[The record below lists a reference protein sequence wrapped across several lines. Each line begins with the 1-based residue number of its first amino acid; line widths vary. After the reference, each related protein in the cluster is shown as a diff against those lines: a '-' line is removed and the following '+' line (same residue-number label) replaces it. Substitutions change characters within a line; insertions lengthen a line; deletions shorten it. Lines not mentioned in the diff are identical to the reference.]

1 MKKISVLLVSFFV
14 IAFSLN
20 AESSFED
27 NETVNVQESAG
38 EQTSEVSEEFSDP
51 SAENEEKTQKDKTTM
66 FAPMISFE
74 LFQES
79 PEAFILTPGVAFQFV
94 KTKPEGSDSRQPDA
108 IVLGATYSQNIFT
121 CGIAD
126 SSSYNIFN
134 LSVMGSLVLKR
145 HQFMLMGST
154 SGETVFK
161 DLSTSVGLL
170 GYTYQFIKTDHVNFQ
185 LGLGVAAMGA
195 GVKIGEFTLYAMPLP
210 MLNLSYNS
218 KIFNGTL
225 SYMGSPSLDVVFFPK
240 SMFRLK
246 GNCTVGGF
254 SSISDIG
261 FDCSVACYPFVKTA
275 GDFLSVSAG
284 VCTNGS
290 SYIYGD
296 NNKLTYISYCAY
308 GEINASALV
317 IRAGWNFSG
326 DKIINKETH
335 PYNGGLFLKVQAM
348 YAF

>member
-1 MKKISVLLVSFFV
+1 MKKISVLLVSLFV
-14 IAFSLN
+14 FAFGLY
-20 AESSFED
+20 AESSSDD
-27 NETVNVQESAG
+27 NETVNVHESAVV
-38 EQTSEVSEEFSDP
+38 QASDNSDILSEDST
-51 SAENEEKTQKDKTTM
+51 ENEEENKKEKTTM
-66 FAPMISFE
+66 FAPMLSFD

-79 PEAFILTPGVAFQFV
+79 PEAFILTPGIAFQFA
-94 KTKPEGSDSRQPDA
+94 KTKPEDSDSKEPDA
-108 IVLGATYSQNIFT
+108 IVLGASYSQNIFT

-126 SSSYNIFN
+126 TSSYNIFN
-134 LSVMGSLVLKR
+134 LSIMGSLVLKR
-145 HQFMLMGST
+145 HQLMLMGST
-154 SGETVFK
+154 SGETIFK
-161 DLSTSVGLL
+161 DLSTSMGLL

-195 GVKIGEFTLYAMPLP
+195 GVEIGEITLYAIPLP

-218 KIFNGTL
+218 KIFNGAL

>member
-1 MKKISVLLVSFFV
+1 
-14 IAFSLN
+14 FSLN
-20 AESSFED
+20 AESSYD
-27 NETVNVQESAG
+27 DKETINVQESDG
-38 EQTSEVSEEFSDP
+38 VQTSESSENSSDTLM
-51 SAENEEKTQKDKTTM
+51 ENEEEVKEEKTTM
-66 FAPMISFE
+66 FAPMLSFD

-79 PEAFILTPGVAFQFV
+79 PEAFILTPGIAFQFA
-94 KTKPEGSDSRQPDA
+94 KTKPEDSDSKEPDA
-108 IVLGATYSQNIFT
+108 IVLGASYSQNIFT

-126 SSSYNIFN
+126 TSSYNIFN
-134 LSVMGSLVLKR
+134 LSIMGSLVLKR
-145 HQFMLMGST
+145 HQLMFMGST
-154 SGETVFK
+154 SGETIFK
-161 DLSTSVGLL
+161 DLSTSMGLL

-195 GVKIGEFTLYAMPLP
+195 GVEIGEITLYAIPLP

-218 KIFNGTL
+218 KIFNGAL
-225 SYMGSPSLDVVFFPK
+225 SYMGSPSLDVVLFPK

-246 GNCTVGGF
+246 GSCTVGGF

-290 SYIYGD
+290 SYVYGD
-296 NNKLTYISYCAY
+296 KNKLTYISYCAY
-308 GEINASALV
+308 GEINASALI
-317 IRAGWNFSG
+317 IRAGWNFTG
-326 DKIINKETH
+326 EKIINKEKN